1 MSYNTADQPSTR
13 TARDVLNELSDDAKS
28 LVQKVIDLENQHIH
42 IRDTTKVVPGIV
54 DAVRELIK

>member
-1 MSYNTADQPSTR
+1 
-13 TARDVLNELSDDAKS
+13 VLNELSDDAKS